1 MPIRMATPGPRPSVS
16 GLNFGAGVLCCH
28 TSPTHRISRSQVA
41 SELRKRAELGD
52 SNHRPLLANRLSA
65 CGQGADLARGVA
77 GEGPPGT
84 DVDRGTGMLMAW

>member
-41 SELRKRAELGD
+41 SEMRKRAELGD
-52 SNHRPLLANRLSA
+52 SNHRPLLANRVIRL
-65 CGQGADLARGVA
+65 RA
-77 GEGPPGT
+77 G
-84 DVDRGTGMLMAW
+84 R